1 MGGVALPYDIELEK
15 QVLGAL
21 LVRSDLVVGVSPVVK
36 ESDFF
41 SESHRIIYN
50 AIVTL
55 SVAGS
60 AVDPVMVIQH
70 LKDRSLL
77 ASVGDATYL
86 LRLAEDAITPSS
98 APSLARRIRSLATR
112 RELILAVRQIE
123 QSASQPAE
131 DENQFLKSVSDTVLR
146 ITNRSAQ
153 DGIVRVAEIADDFMG
168 YIQKLIEARG
178 GLSGLATGFTEFD
191 NYTSG
196 LKGGELIIL
205 AARPG
210 MGKTTLAMNIA
221 ANVAMRNKK
230 AVLIISLEMGRME
243 LLLRMLC
250 SETQMNLGD
259 IKKGIIP
266 REKVQPIQNGI
277 AKITQS
283 PIHIEDSGT
292 VDIWDTITL
301 ARRLAVE
308 LEQKGET
315 LGLIIIDYLQLISD
329 PESRKQGRQNEVA
342 SVSRSLKQL
351 ARMTNTP
358 IIALS
363 QMNRGVEQRKGEK
376 PQLSDLRES
385 GALEQDADMVL
396 FIHREMA
403 KEGKEGEVPSQEELE
418 NRGTAEI
425 IIAKHRN
432 GAVGSFR
439 LAFRPEINRFDNRPN
454 PNPVY

>member
-1 MGGVALPYDIELEK
+1 MGGVALPHDLELEK

-21 LVRSDLVVGVSPVVK
+21 MVRPDLVIAVTPVVK
-36 ESDFF
+36 ESDFYA
-41 SESHRIIYN
+41 EPHRIIYN
-50 AIVTL
+50 AIVSL
-55 SVAGS
+55 SVSGS
-60 AVDPVMVIQH
+60 QVDPVLVIQY
-70 LKDRSLL
+70 LKDRSTL
-77 ASVGDATYL
+77 SSCGDAPYI
-86 LRLAEDAITPSS
+86 LRLAENTVTPSS
-98 APSLARRIRSLATR
+98 APALARRIRSLATR
-112 RELILAVRQIE
+112 RELILAVRDIE
-123 QSASQPAE
+123 QKAATPAE

-153 DGIVRVAEIADDFMG
+153 DGVVKVAEISQDFMD
-168 YIQKLIEARG
+168 YIQKLVEAKG
-178 GLSGLATGFTEFD
+178 GLSGLATGFSEFD
-191 NYTSG
+191 IYTSG
-196 LKGGELIIL
+196 LKGGELVIL

-221 ANVAMRNKK
+221 ANVAIRNKK
-230 AVLIISLEMGRME
+230 AVLIFSLEMGRME

-250 SETQMNLGD
+250 SETQMNLSD

-266 REKVQPIQNGI
+266 REKVQPLQNGI
-277 AKITQS
+277 AKITGS

-301 ARRLAVE
+301 ARRLAVD
-308 LEQKGET
+308 LEQRGES
-315 LGLIIIDYLQLISD
+315 LGLIIVDYLQLISD

-396 FIHREMA
+396 FIHRETP
-403 KEGKEGEVPSQEELE
+403 KEQKEGEIPTQEELE

-432 GAVGSFR
+432 GATGSFR